1 MIVKMVYFDNSAT
14 TRTDK
19 EVLNAMIPFTIEHYG
34 NPSSL
39 HSFGRE
45 AKTGMDIARENV
57 AKLLGADP
65 NEIIFTS
72 GGTESDNLAIK
83 GFAWANKSKGK
94 HIITTSIEHHA
105 VLTTC
110 EYLQKNGYEVT
121 YLPVDHDGLVDV
133 NALEKAI
140 RPDTI
145 LVSIMYAN
153 NEIGTI
159 QPIKALAEVASR
171 KGIAFHTDAV
181 QAAGHLPMDVK
192 ADNVGMLSLS
202 AHKFYGPKGVGALY
216 VRKGIRLEPLLHGG
230 GHERGLRSSTENVCG
245 IVGLGKA
252 AEMAKRDMAEESKR
266 MIGLRELMIEEVLK
280 IIPHSHLNGH
290 RTKRLPNNANFRFD
304 FIEGESLIL
313 QLDMYG
319 FEASTGSAC
328 STKSLQPSHVLLA
341 IGLRPE
347 DAHGS
352 LRISMGKDNT
362 EEDVK
367 SFLETLPK
375 VVSNLRAMS
384 PYNEKNPMRSDEPWC
399 SKEDEHDHG
408 HGGE

>member
-19 EVLNAMIPFTIEHYG
+19 EVLNAMVPFTIEHYG

-45 AKTGMDIARENV
+45 AKAGMDAARENV
-57 AKLLGADP
+57 ARLLGADP

-94 HIITTSIEHHA
+94 HIITSAIEHHA
-105 VLTTC
+105 VQTTC

-121 YLPVDHDGLVDV
+121 YLPVDRDGLVDP
-133 NALEKAI
+133 NDLEKAI

-145 LVSIMYAN
+145 LISIMYAN

-181 QAAGHLPMDVK
+181 QAAGHIPTDVK

-252 AEMAKRDMAEESKR
+252 SEMAKRDMAEESKR
-266 MIGLRELMIEEVLK
+266 MIVLREMMIEEVLK

-347 DAHGS
+347 EAHGS

-384 PYNEKNPMRSDEPWC
+384 PYNEKNPMKLDEPWC

>member
-1 MIVKMVYFDNSAT
+1 MVYFDNSAT
-14 TRTDK
+14 TRTEK
-19 EVLNAMIPFTIEHYG
+19 EVLNAMVPFTIEHYG

-39 HSFGRE
+39 HSFGKE
-45 AKTGMDIARENV
+45 AKAGMDDAREKV

-65 NEIIFTS
+65 SEIVFTS

-94 HIITTSIEHHA
+94 HIITSSVEHHA

-121 YLPVDHDGLVDV
+121 FLPVDHDGLVDV
-133 NALEKAI
+133 DSLEKAI

-145 LVSIMYAN
+145 LISIMYAN

-171 KGIAFHTDAV
+171 KGVAFHTDAV
-181 QAAGHLPMDVK
+181 QAAGHLPTNVK

-252 AEMAKRDMAEESKR
+252 SEMAMRDMAEESR
-266 MIGLRELMIEEVLK
+266 RLIGLRYTMIQEVLK
-280 IIPHSHLNGH
+280 TIPHSYLNGH
-290 RTKRLPNNANFRFD
+290 RDKRLPNNANFRFD

-328 STKSLQPSHVLLA
+328 STKSLKPSHVLMA
-341 IGLRPE
+341 IGLKPE
-347 DAHGS
+347 EAHGS

-362 EEDVK
+362 EEDIK

-384 PYNEKNPMRSDEPWC
+384 PYNEKNPMKTDEPWC
-399 SKEDEHDHG
+399 SREDEDDHA

>member
-1 MIVKMVYFDNSAT
+1 VKLVYFDNSAT

-19 EVLNAMIPFTIEHYG
+19 EVLETMVPYTIEHYG

-39 HSFGRE
+39 HTPGRE
-45 AKTGMDIARENV
+45 AKFGMDNAREQV

-83 GFAWANKSKGK
+83 GYAWANKAKGR
-94 HIITTSIEHHA
+94 HIITSQIEHHA
-105 VLTTC
+105 VMATC
-110 EYLQKNGYEVT
+110 EYLAKNGYEIT
-121 YLPVDHDGLVDV
+121 YLPVDSDGLVGTSDF
-133 NALEKAI
+133 EKAI

-145 LVSIMYAN
+145 LASVMYAN
-153 NEIGTI
+153 NEIGTV
-159 QPIKALAEVASR
+159 QPIHELGAIAKR
-171 KGIAFHTDAV
+171 KGIVFHVDAV
-181 QAAGHLPMDVK
+181 QAAGHLPINVK
-192 ADNVGMLSLS
+192 SENIDMLSLS

-216 VRKGIRLEPLLHGG
+216 IRKGVKIEPLLHGG

-252 AEMAKRDMAEESKR
+252 SELAAKNMGEESARLIKLRDM
-266 MIGLRELMIEEVLK
+266 MIEEVLRS
-280 IIPHSHLNGH
+280 IPHSHLNGH
-290 RTKRLPNNANFRFD
+290 RTKRLPSNANFRFD
-304 FIEGESLIL
+304 FIEGESLIM

-319 FEASTGSAC
+319 FAASTGSAC

-347 DAHGS
+347 EAHGS

-362 EEDVK
+362 EEDVRYL
-367 SFLETLPK
+367 LEVLPK
-375 VVSNLRAMS
+375 VVANLRAMS
-384 PYNEKNPMRSDEPWC
+384 PYNEANPMKSDEPWC
-399 SKEDEHDHG
+399 SKEDGHDHES
-408 HGGE
+408 GGG

>member
-1 MIVKMVYFDNSAT
+1 
-14 TRTDK
+14 
-19 EVLNAMIPFTIEHYG
+19 
-34 NPSSL
+34 
-39 HSFGRE
+39 
-45 AKTGMDIARENV
+45 MDGARSQV
-57 AKLLGADP
+57 AKLLNADP
-65 NEIIFTS
+65 NEIVFTS

-83 GFAWANKSKGK
+83 GFAWANRSKGR
-94 HIITTSIEHHA
+94 HIITSSIEHHA
-105 VLTTC
+105 VQTTC
-110 EYLQKNGYEVT
+110 EYLQKNGFEVT
-121 YLPVDHDGLVDV
+121 YLPVDRDGLVDIDSF
-133 NALEKAI
+133 EKSI

-145 LVSIMYAN
+145 LASIMYAN

-159 QPIKALAEVASR
+159 QPIKAFAEIAAR

-181 QAAGHLPMDVK
+181 QAAGHLPMDVR
-192 ADNVGMLSLS
+192 AEGIGMLSLS

-216 VRKGIRLEPLLHGG
+216 IRKGIRVEPLLHGG

-252 AEMAKRDMAEESKR
+252 AEIARKDIPEESARLTK
-266 MIGLRELMIEEVLK
+266 LRDTIIDGVLK
-280 IIPHSHLNGH
+280 DIPRSHLNGH

-362 EEDVK
+362 AEDVS

-375 VVSNLRAMS
+375 VVESLRAMS
-384 PYNEKNPMRSDEPWC
+384 PYNENNPMRSDEPWC
-399 SKEDEHDHG
+399 STEEDHG
-408 HGGE
+408 HEHGGE

>member
-1 MIVKMVYFDNSAT
+1 MRLVYFDNSAT
-14 TRTDK
+14 TKTDR
-19 EVLNAMIPFTIEHYG
+19 EVLDAMVPYTIEHYG

-39 HSFGRE
+39 HTPGRE
-45 AKTGMDIARENV
+45 SKLGMDKAREQV
-57 AKLLGADP
+57 AKLLGADVS
-65 NEIIFTS
+65 EIIFTS

-83 GFAWANKSKGK
+83 GFAWANRSKGK
-94 HIITTSIEHHA
+94 HIITTQIEHHA
-105 VLTTC
+105 VMATC
-110 EYLQKNGYEVT
+110 EYLEKNGYEVT
-121 YLPVDHDGLVDV
+121 YLPVDHDGLVSPSDF
-133 NALEKAI
+133 EKAI

-145 LVSIMYAN
+145 LASVMYAN

-159 QPIKALAEVASR
+159 QPIRALGEIAR
-171 KGIAFHTDAV
+171 KKGVVFHVDAV
-181 QAAGHLPMDVK
+181 QAAGHLPINVK
-192 ADNVGMLSLS
+192 SENIDMLSLS

-216 VRKGIRLEPLLHGG
+216 IRKGLKLEPLLHGG

-252 AEMAKRDMAEESKR
+252 AELAAGRMAEESAR
-266 MIGLRELMIEEVLK
+266 MIKLRDMMIDGVLK
-280 IIPHSHLNGH
+280 SIKHTHLNGH

-304 FIEGESLIL
+304 FIEGESLIM

-319 FEASTGSAC
+319 FAASTGSAC

-341 IGLRPE
+341 LGLKPE
-347 DAHGS
+347 EAHGS

-367 SFLETLPK
+367 YLLEVLPK

-384 PYNEKNPMRSDEPWC
+384 PYNENNPMRSDEAWC
-399 SKEDEHDHG
+399 SKEDGHDHVD
-408 HGGE
+408 GG

>member
-19 EVLNAMIPFTIEHYG
+19 EVLSAMIPFTIDHYG

-45 AKTGMDIARENV
+45 AKAGMDNARENV
-57 AKLLGADP
+57 SKLLGADP

-83 GFAWANKSKGK
+83 GYAWANKSKGK
-94 HIITTSIEHHA
+94 HIITSSIEHHA

-121 YLPVDHDGLVDV
+121 YLPVDRDGMVDA
-133 NALEKAI
+133 NALERAI

-145 LVSIMYAN
+145 LISIMYAN
-153 NEIGTI
+153 NEVGTI

-181 QAAGHLPMDVK
+181 QAAGHLPIDVK

-252 AEMAKRDMAEESKR
+252 AEMAKLDMAEESKR
-266 MIGLRELMIEEVLK
+266 MVGLRELMIEEVLK
-280 IIPHSHLNGH
+280 TIPHSHLNGH

-362 EEDVK
+362 EEDVG
-367 SFLETLPK
+367 SFLEALPK
-375 VVSNLRAMS
+375 IVSNLRAMS

>member
-1 MIVKMVYFDNSAT
+1 MKAIYFDNSAT

-19 EVLNAMIPFTIEHYG
+19 QVLDAMVPYTMEFYG

-39 HSFGRE
+39 HTPGRDSK
-45 AKTGMDIARENV
+45 AGMDNARAQV

-72 GGTESDNLAIK
+72 GGTESDNLALK
-83 GFAWANKSKGK
+83 GYAWANRSKGK
-94 HIITTSIEHHA
+94 HIITSKIEHHA
-105 VLTTC
+105 ILATC
-110 EYLQKNGYEVT
+110 EYLQKNGFEVT
-121 YLPVDHDGLVDV
+121 YLPVDSYGMVSTSDF
-133 NALEKAI
+133 EKAI
-140 RPDTI
+140 RPDT
-145 LVSIMYAN
+145 LLASIMFAN

-159 QPIKALAEVASR
+159 EPIQELGAIAKK

-181 QAAGHLPMDVK
+181 QAAGHLPINVK
-192 ADNVGMLSLS
+192 ADNIDMLSLS

-216 VRKGIRLEPLLHGG
+216 VRKGVKLEPLLHGG

-252 AEMAKRDMAEESKR
+252 AEMAMRDMPEEGKR
-266 MIGLRELMIEEVLK
+266 LTKLRDMMIENVLK
-280 IIPHSHLNGH
+280 NIPHSHLNGH
-290 RTKRLPNNANFRFD
+290 PTKRLPSNAHFRFD
-304 FIEGESLIL
+304 FIEGESLLL

-319 FEASTGSAC
+319 IAVSTGSAC
-328 STKSLQPSHVLLA
+328 STKSLQPSHVLIAL
-341 IGLRPE
+341 GLRPE
-347 DAHGS
+347 ETHGS

-367 SFLETLPK
+367 YFLETLPK
-375 VVSNLRAMS
+375 VVDNLRAMS
-384 PYNEKNPMRSDEPWC
+384 PYNEKNPMKADESWC
-399 SKEDEHDHG
+399 SKEDEHDHE